1 MHFKLDANKFYLSAI
16 SRKVLLLMKLI
27 ICLLILSLTQVN
39 AKLLSQTI
47 TFQGKHVTIEKVLKE
62 VERQSGFNF
71 FYKYDE
77 DLMSKSIDVR
87 FKNTQLKTAL
97 EELLVKNG
105 LDYKIDNKTI
115 IINRKPVTPNVEL
128 PVVAKVQSEELR
140 GVIVDS
146 QTGEPL
152 VGATIRV
159 KGTTTGIAADE
170 NGAFILQNIAAG
182 SRLEVIYTGYQYYE
196 FVLGSNRNVRIVLV
210 GESDNLDEVVVTG
223 YQTIDKRTF
232 TGSVGRVKPEDMATA
247 GIGDVG
253 KALQGMVAGVAVE
266 NTSSTFGTKSKIRIR
281 GNSSISGNQEPLW
294 VIDGVVLD
302 DAVNINPNQ
311 LYSGDASTMLSSAI
325 SGINPDDIEDIQILK
340 DASATAMYGTQAV
353 NGVIVVTTKKGRVG
367 KAEINYK
374 NTFTLNVKPSITSF
388 NVMNSKERMEFSEE
402 LYQKNLI
409 DFTNMNRT
417 YGAYGK
423 LLEQM
428 SQKEITWP
436 QFYDR
441 IERAKTY
448 NTDWFDV
455 LFKNNLTQEHSLSM
469 SAGTE
474 KFQMYT
480 SGSFF
485 KDHGQVIGQN
495 TDRYTAN
502 IRTNYNVSDR
512 FSLVTTLNGS
522 LRDQRTF
529 GAYDTQETVL
539 GLETREFDIN
549 PFTYARTT
557 SRAMRPYDDR
567 GELEWYQTNYAPFNV
582 IHELDNNFI
591 NLKLKEIRA
600 QFDANWKISDV
611 LKYTGLASARITS
624 AYSEHIATEFSNV
637 AESYRA
643 MQNSTVIWG
652 NDKLY
657 NDPYDLYEYPISV
670 LPQGGIALVDNTEG
684 TFYTIRNSVNYTP
697 RFENHSFDLLVGNE
711 IRSKHYYRDYYKG
724 YGFDYYRGMTANP
737 DYRAIMRDVLSLSSD
752 PYYRKGQNTY
762 NEVSFFGNLAYSYK
776 GKYNLTASM
785 RSDGSNRLGASE
797 RFRFLPIWVLGA
809 SWNADEDF
817 GLQDVMWL
825 DQLKLRGSY
834 GLRGNISGLGSPE
847 LLAYYGNTTR
857 FDRATVENLITIES
871 PDNPSMQW
879 EKEKMI
885 NAAVEFG
892 FLKRFNFIF
901 EYYHRDNYD
910 LISAIEV
917 SRASGFQRKTINW
930 ADMTNQGIEITLNS
944 HNIKTSTF
952 DWKTIFT
959 FGYNKN
965 TIKSLQTNNTILQQ
979 SIDRG
984 AAMVGRPVNGL
995 YSFEF
1000 ARLNENGLP
1009 LFYNDA
1015 RQETYRIDKS
1025 SRELDMLVYEGS
1037 REPLSSG
1044 GLTNSFRYK
1053 KITLSTLFTFNY
1065 GNKIRLNPF
1074 YKGYYSDVEA
1084 LDKTLANRWQAPG
1097 HEQYTNVPRI
1107 IDADTRST
1115 LLSLNS
1121 DPFTFYNRSNIRTV
1135 DGSFVRFKSLI
1146 LNYEL
1151 PQAWVRRVGLNKL
1164 VLNGQAQNIYLWSD
1178 KDLLGQDPESIVSG
1192 ISLPLTTTYT
1202 FGLTCSF

>member
-1 MHFKLDANKFYLSAI
+1 MHFKLDVGVFYI
-16 SRKVLLLMKLI
+16 PPIFRKIILIMKLVI
-27 ICLLILSLTQVN
+27 IIMILTLTHVSAN
-39 AKLLSQTI
+39 SFSQTI
-47 TFQGKHVTIEKVLKE
+47 TYTGKGVSLEKILKE
-62 VERQSGFNF
+62 VESQTGYNL
-71 FYKYDE
+71 FYKYNE
-77 DLMSKSIDVR
+77 EIMSKPLHVHFVR
-87 FKNTQLKTAL
+87 TQLRTVL
-97 EELLVKNG
+97 EEILVKNG
-105 LDYKIDNKTI
+105 LTYSLNNKTI
-115 IINRKPVTPNVEL
+115 TINRPIVVKGRDVKNVEKQDHDIKGI
-128 PVVAKVQSEELR
+128 VVDKT
-140 GVIVDS
+140 
-146 QTGEPL
+146 TGETL

-159 KGTTTGIAADE
+159 KGGTQGAASNDKGEFVLRNVAPGTTIVVG
-170 NGAFILQNIAAG
+170 
-182 SRLEVIYTGYQYYE
+182 YTGYRTQE
-196 FVLGSNRNVRIVLV
+196 LLVRNQQTVRVALESEQGS
-210 GESDNLDEVVVTG
+210 LDEVVVTG
-223 YQTIDKRTF
+223 YQNIDKRTF
-232 TGSVGRVKPEDMATA
+232 TGSVGKVKPEDMATA
-247 GIGDVG
+247 GTGDVG

-353 NGVIVVTTKKGRVG
+353 NGVIVVTTKKGKAG
-367 KAEINYK
+367 TAEINYK

-402 LYQKNLI
+402 LYQKNLV

-428 SQKEITWP
+428 SMKEITWD

-455 LFKNNLTQEHSLSM
+455 LFRNNLTQEHSLSM
-469 SAGTE
+469 SAGVE
-474 KFQMYT
+474 KFQVYT

-485 KDHGQVIGQN
+485 KDHGQVVGQN

-502 IRTNYNVSDR
+502 IRTNYNVSDKLS
-512 FSLVTTLNGS
+512 FTATLNGS
-522 LRDQRTF
+522 LRNQKTF
-529 GAYDTQETVL
+529 GAYDSKEGVL

-549 PFTYARTT
+549 PFTFARTT
-557 SRAMRPYDDR
+557 SRAIRPYGDN
-567 GELEWYQTNYAPFNV
+567 GSLEWYQTNYAPFN
-582 IHELDNNFI
+582 ILHELENNFI
-591 NLKLKEIRA
+591 NVKLKEFRF
-600 QFDANWKISDV
+600 QFDANWKIRND
-611 LKYTGLASARITS
+611 LKYTGLASARTTA

-643 MQNSTVIWG
+643 MANSSVVWG

-657 NDPYDLYEYPISV
+657 NDPYDLYEFPISV
-670 LPQGGIALVDNTEG
+670 LPQGGIVVVDNTDG
-684 TFYTIRNSVNYTP
+684 MFYTVRNSLNYTP
-697 RFENHSFDLLVGNE
+697 RFESHSFDLLVGNE
-711 IRSKHYYRDYYKG
+711 IRSKQYYKDYYKG
-724 YGFDYYRGMTANP
+724 YGFDYFRGMTSNP
-737 DYRAIMRDVLSLSSD
+737 DYRAIMRDILSLSSD
-752 PYYRKGQNTY
+752 PYYKKGQNTY

-776 GKYNLTASM
+776 GKYNLTASI
-785 RSDGSNRLGASE
+785 RSDGSNRLGASQK
-797 RFRFLPIWVLGA
+797 FRFLPIWVLGG
-809 SWNADEDF
+809 SWNADEEF
-817 GLQDVMWL
+817 NLQDVSWL

-847 LLAYYGNTTR
+847 MLAYYSNTVR
-857 FDRATVENLITIES
+857 FDPSTVENLITIDA

-885 NAAVEFG
+885 NAAIEFG
-892 FLKRFNFIF
+892 FLKRFNFIV

-910 LISAIEV
+910 LISAIES

-930 ADMTNQGIEITLNS
+930 ADMTNQGLEVTFNS
-944 HNIKTSTF
+944 HNIKKENF
-952 DWKTIFT
+952 DWKTVFT

-979 SIDRG
+979 TIDRG
-984 AAMVGRPVNGL
+984 APMVGRPVNGL

-1000 ARLNENGLP
+1000 AGLTGNGLP
-1009 LFYNDA
+1009 LFVDA
-1015 RQETYRIDKS
+1015 TGKETYRIDKG

-1053 KITLSTLFTFNY
+1053 KLTLSTLFTFNY
-1065 GNKIRLNPF
+1065 GNKIRMNSF
-1074 YKGYYSDVEA
+1074 YKGYYSDIEA
-1084 LDKTLANRWQAPG
+1084 LDKNLANRWQAPG
-1097 HEQYTNVPRI
+1097 HELYTNVPRI

-1115 LLSLNS
+1115 LLGLNS

-1135 DGSFVRFKSLI
+1135 DGSFIRFKSVM
-1146 LNYEL
+1146 LNYEIPNYL
-1151 PQAWVRRVGLNKL
+1151 VKRAGFKRL

-1178 KDLLGQDPESIVSG
+1178 KKLQGQDPESIVSG

-1202 FGLTCSF
+1202 FGLTCTF

>member
-1 MHFKLDANKFYLSAI
+1 
-16 SRKVLLLMKLI
+16 MKLVVI
-27 ICLLILSLTQVN
+27 IMILTLTHVSGSSF
-39 AKLLSQTI
+39 SQTI
-47 TFQGKHVTIEKVLKE
+47 TYTGKGVTLEKVLKV
-62 VERQSGFNF
+62 VESQTGYNL
-71 FYKYDE
+71 FYKYNE
-77 DLMSKSIDVR
+77 EIMSKPLHVN
-87 FKNTQLKTAL
+87 FVNTELKAVL
-97 EELLVKNG
+97 EEILVKNG
-105 LDYKIDNKTI
+105 LKYSLNNKTI
-115 IINRKPVTPNVEL
+115 TINRPTAVQDRSAKGLEQQEQVL
-128 PVVAKVQSEELR
+128 KGIVVDKT
-140 GVIVDS
+140 
-146 QTGEPL
+146 TGETL

-159 KGTTTGIAADE
+159 KGGSQGVASNDKGEFTLK
-170 NGAFILQNIAAG
+170 NVKSGATIVVG
-182 SRLEVIYTGYQYYE
+182 YTGYRTQE
-196 FVLGSNRNVRIVLV
+196 VLV
-210 GESDNLDEVVVTG
+210 RNQQTIRIALESEQGSLDEVVVTG
-223 YQTIDKRTF
+223 YQNIDKRTF
-232 TGSVGRVKPEDMATA
+232 TGSVGKVKPEDMATA
-247 GIGDVG
+247 GTGDVG

-353 NGVIVVTTKKGRVG
+353 NGVIVVTTKKGKVG
-367 KAEINYK
+367 TADINYK

-402 LYQKNLI
+402 LYQKNLV

-428 SQKEITWP
+428 SMKEITWD

-455 LFKNNLTQEHSLSM
+455 LFRNNLTQEHSLSM
-469 SAGTE
+469 SAGVD
-474 KFQMYT
+474 KFQVYT

-485 KDHGQVIGQN
+485 KDHGQVVGQN

-502 IRTNYNVSDR
+502 IRTNYNVSDKVS
-512 FSLVTTLNGS
+512 FTATLNGS
-522 LRDQRTF
+522 LRNQKTF
-529 GAYDTQETVL
+529 GAYDSKEGVL

-549 PFTYARTT
+549 PFTFARTT
-557 SRAMRPYDDR
+557 SRAIRPYGDD
-567 GELEWYQTNYAPFNV
+567 GSLEWYQTNYAPFN
-582 IHELDNNFI
+582 ILHELENNFI
-591 NLKLKEIRA
+591 NVKLKEFRF
-600 QFDANWKISDV
+600 QFDANWKIRND
-611 LKYTGLASARITS
+611 LKYTGLASARTTA

-643 MQNSTVIWG
+643 MANSSVIWG

-657 NDPYDLYEYPISV
+657 NDPYDLYEFPISV
-670 LPQGGIALVDNTEG
+670 LPQGGIVVVDNTDG
-684 TFYTIRNSVNYTP
+684 TFYTVRNSLNYTP
-697 RFENHSFDLLVGNE
+697 RFERHSFDLLVGNE
-711 IRSKHYYRDYYKG
+711 IRSKQYYKDYYKG
-724 YGFDYYRGMTANP
+724 YGFDYFRGMTSNP
-737 DYRAIMRDVLSLSSD
+737 DYRAIMRDILSLSSD
-752 PYYRKGQNTY
+752 PYYKKGQNTY

-776 GKYNLTASM
+776 GKYNLTASI
-785 RSDGSNRLGASE
+785 RSDGSNRLGASQK
-797 RFRFLPIWVLGA
+797 FRFLPIWVLGG

-817 GLQDVMWL
+817 NLENVSWL

-847 LLAYYGNTTR
+847 MLAYYSNTVR
-857 FDRATVENLITIES
+857 FDPSTVENLITIDA

-885 NAAVEFG
+885 NAAIEFG
-892 FLKRFNFIF
+892 FLKRFNFII

-917 SRASGFQRKTINW
+917 SRATGFQRKTINW
-930 ADMTNQGIEITLNS
+930 ADMTNQGLEITFNS
-944 HNIKTSTF
+944 HNIKKENF
-952 DWKTIFT
+952 DWKTVFT

-979 SIDRG
+979 TIDRG
-984 AAMVGRPVNGL
+984 APMVGRPVNGL

-1000 ARLNENGLP
+1000 AGLTSNGLP
-1009 LFYNDA
+1009 LFVDA
-1015 RQETYRIDKS
+1015 SGKETYRIDKG
-1025 SRELDMLVYEGS
+1025 SRDLDMLVYEGS

-1053 KITLSTLFTFNY
+1053 KLTLSTLFTFNY
-1065 GNKIRLNPF
+1065 GNKIRMNSF
-1074 YKGYYSDVEA
+1074 YKGYYSDIEA
-1084 LDKTLANRWQAPG
+1084 LDKNLANRWQAPG

-1115 LLSLNS
+1115 LLGLNS

-1135 DGSFVRFKSLI
+1135 DGSFIRFKSVL
-1146 LNYEL
+1146 LNYEIPNYL
-1151 PQAWVRRVGLNKL
+1151 VKKAGFKKL

-1178 KDLLGQDPESIVSG
+1178 KKLQGQDPESIVSG

-1202 FGLTCSF
+1202 FGLTCTF